1 MPRGRSCSARRS
13 TSACGATR
21 WCTATGRSTSSC
33 ASCGRSWSGRRRA
46 GATSTRTSGS
56 GTGSL
61 RSRWTGCRWP
71 SRLRWLRTWSSRR
84 LSSPCRSA
92 PEAAIVLG
100 VGPDRNKLL
109 RNFAILILLTVAVW
123 QLPGGGTA
131 TVAINNILGLLF
143 AGGLVFFGY
152 RMYMEHRTSLFML
165 EDRVRALL
173 YGSVGLLALALI
185 ATSRLFDEG
194 GVGVLVWLALIGAGV
209 YGCVT
214 VYRAAREY

>member
-1 MPRGRSCSARRS
+1 
-13 TSACGATR
+13 
-21 WCTATGRSTSSC
+21 
-33 ASCGRSWSGRRRA
+33 
-46 GATSTRTSGS
+46 
-56 GTGSL
+56 
-61 RSRWTGCRWP
+61 
-71 SRLRWLRTWSSRR
+71 
-84 LSSPCRSA
+84 
-92 PEAAIVLG
+92 

-109 RNFAILILLTVAVW
+109 RNFAILILIAVAVW

-131 TVAINNILGLLF
+131 TASANNILGLLF

-185 ATSRLFDEG
+185 ATQRLWDEG
-194 GVGVLVWLALIGAGV
+194 GLGVLVWLALIGAGA

-214 VYRAAREY
+214 VYRAWREY

>member
-1 MPRGRSCSARRS
+1 
-13 TSACGATR
+13 
-21 WCTATGRSTSSC
+21 
-33 ASCGRSWSGRRRA
+33 
-46 GATSTRTSGS
+46 
-56 GTGSL
+56 
-61 RSRWTGCRWP
+61 
-71 SRLRWLRTWSSRR
+71 
-84 LSSPCRSA
+84 
-92 PEAAIVLG
+92 

-109 RNFAILILLTVAVW
+109 RNFAILILLAVAVW
-123 QLPGGGTA
+123 QVPGGGTA
-131 TVAINNILGLLF
+131 TATINNILGLLF

-173 YGSVGLLALALI
+173 YGSVGLLALGLI